1 MSCLSVKLFCTECS
15 LYFVFTHLI
24 HSCCLPLY
32 VVALFPFD
40 DHNAPPY
47 ELIEPFCDD
56 IDAWLTK
63 NPENVAV
70 VHCKAGKVRPQSDE
84 LYSNFLQLRCP
95 LVTTFKCIIMFSIS
109 VHM

>member
-1 MSCLSVKLFCTECS
+1 M
-15 LYFVFTHLI
+15 
-24 HSCCLPLY
+24 
-32 VVALFPFD
+32 ALFPFD

-70 VHCKAGKVRPQSDE
+70 VHCKAGKVRHQSGE
-84 LYSNFLQLRCP
+84 LYSNVLQLRCP
-95 LVTTFKCIIMFSIS
+95 LVTAFKCIIISPIS
-109 VHM
+109 VRTHVILSLC

>member
-1 MSCLSVKLFCTECS
+1 MHKYIILFVENNTWT
-15 LYFVFTHLI
+15 YYVFDFSFI
-24 HSCCLPLY
+24 VCLPLY

-70 VHCKAGKVRPQSDE
+70 VHCKDGKVRD
-84 LYSNFLQLRCP
+84 
-95 LVTTFKCIIMFSIS
+95 
-109 VHM
+109 